1 MNPFQRA
8 IRSCLRKPIKSLL
21 LLLVIGTISLLFLSG
36 MASRSANIA
45 AKDSTRQAIGA
56 GFLLEGNPENR
67 SKRLQEAFEVIEETF
82 GVGQS
87 GSYQGV
93 HAETIISN
101 GQPSGY
107 VWTDHSF
114 ESLVREDIEK
124 IAAASGIS
132 DYNITTVP
140 TPVKPEGFSRIE
152 DPDKDQTLD
161 PKGISLVGNRTM
173 SLDSNVLNG
182 IVTIKDGRM
191 TVPQDQDV
199 CVISE
204 ELALLNHLTVG
215 DRIGFSPVKQEGPIQ
230 YAEIVGIYQ
239 VREPMTPYMSGD
251 TYRSENII
259 FTNLDFPAKAE
270 QDSPLFEKAY
280 FKVEQVDEYE
290 AVKERIQQTDINWER
305 YDLIDNNGNLDTMA
319 SNFNDLEHIS
329 QMLLLIIASAS
340 FIILSLIFVFWMKS
354 RTHEIGVLMSLGISK
369 LEILFQMILEA
380 FLIGIVAV
388 SLSFLAAPMAAKT
401 AAEYLVVQ
409 QEQQAQL
416 QEDQTA
422 NQIQTEYVAPELTV
436 TDVQISLSPSM
447 FCADGIS
454 IALLTLSSVSL
465 AGVTIFRKKPREILS
480 EMS

>member
-1 MNPFQRA
+1 MNLFQRT
-8 IRSCLRKPIKSLL
+8 IRSCLRKPVKSILL
-21 LLLVIGTISLLFLSG
+21 LFVMATISLLFLSG

-67 SKRLQEAFEVIEETF
+67 SKRLQEASEVIEEMF

-93 HAETIISN
+93 HTETIISN
-101 GQPSGY
+101 GQPAGY

-114 ESLVREDIEK
+114 ESLILEDIEK
-124 IAAASGIS
+124 IAATSGIS

-161 PKGISLVGNRTM
+161 FKGISLVGNRTM
-173 SLDSNVLNG
+173 RLDSNVLNG

-204 ELALLNHLTVG
+204 ELALLNNLAVG
-215 DRIGFSPVKQEGPIQ
+215 DQIGFSPVKQEGPIQ
-230 YAEIVGIYQ
+230 YAEIIGIYQ
-239 VREPMTPYMSGD
+239 VGEPMTPYMSGD

-280 FKVEQVDEYE
+280 FKVEQIDEYE
-290 AVKERIQQTDINWER
+290 AVKERIQQTDIDWER
-305 YDLIDNNGNLDTMA
+305 YDLIDNNGNLNTMA

-354 RTHEIGVLMSLGISK
+354 RTHEIGILMSLGISK

-380 FLIGIVAV
+380 FFIGIVAV
-388 SLSFLAAPMAAKT
+388 SLSFLVAPMAAKT

-416 QEDQTA
+416 QEDQIA

-436 TDVQISLSPSM
+436 TDVKISLSPSM

-465 AGVTIFRKKPREILS
+465 AGITILRKKPREILS

>member
-1 MNPFQRA
+1 MNLFQRA
-8 IRSCLRKPIKSLL
+8 IRSCLRKPVKSIL

-67 SKRLQEAFEVIEETF
+67 NKRLQEAFKAIEETF

-124 IAAASGIS
+124 IAAASEIS

-152 DPDKDQTLD
+152 DPDKDQTYD
-161 PKGISLVGNRTM
+161 SKGVSLVGNRTM
-173 SLDSNVLNG
+173 NLDSNVLNG
-182 IVTIKDGRM
+182 VVTIKDGRM

-204 ELALLNHLTVG
+204 ELALLNNLTVG

-239 VREPMTPYMSGD
+239 VRESMTPYMSGD

-329 QMLLLIIASAS
+329 QMLLLIIAGAS

-354 RTHEIGVLMSLGISK
+354 RTHEIGILMSLGISK

-380 FLIGIVAV
+380 FFIGIIAV
-388 SLSFLAAPMAAKT
+388 SLSFLAAPMVSKT

-436 TDVQISLSPSM
+436 TDVQISLSSSM

-454 IALLTLSSVSL
+454 ITLLTLLSVSL
-465 AGVTIFRKKPREILS
+465 AGITMFCKKPREILS

>member
-1 MNPFQRA
+1 MNLFQRA
-8 IRSCLRKPIKSLL
+8 IRSCLRKPVKSIL

-67 SKRLQEAFEVIEETF
+67 NKRLQEAFKAIEEKF

-152 DPDKDQTLD
+152 DPDKDQTYD
-161 PKGISLVGNRTM
+161 SKGVSLVGNRTM
-173 SLDSNVLNG
+173 NLDSNVLNG
-182 IVTIKDGRM
+182 VVTIKDGRM

-204 ELALLNHLTVG
+204 ELALLNNLTVG

-280 FKVEQVDEYE
+280 FKVEQVGEYE

-329 QMLLLIIASAS
+329 QMLLLIIAGAS
-340 FIILSLIFVFWMKS
+340 FIILSLIFVFC
-354 RTHEIGVLMSLGISK
+354 
-369 LEILFQMILEA
+369 LF
-380 FLIGIVAV
+380 
-388 SLSFLAAPMAAKT
+388 
-401 AAEYLVVQ
+401 
-409 QEQQAQL
+409 
-416 QEDQTA
+416 
-422 NQIQTEYVAPELTV
+422 
-436 TDVQISLSPSM
+436 
-447 FCADGIS
+447 
-454 IALLTLSSVSL
+454 
-465 AGVTIFRKKPREILS
+465 
-480 EMS
+480 